1 MDAHFRGTDVVEERE
16 QGFNARMTMKTVMVS
31 ARGLSL
37 LESLNMWEPNITL
50 GTGATLRSA
59 CLHAPKI
66 LPQCVT
72 MIPPLMVA

>member
-37 LESLNMWEPNITL
+37 NMWEPNITL
-50 GTGATLRSA
+50 GTGA
-59 CLHAPKI
+59 
-66 LPQCVT
+66 
-72 MIPPLMVA
+72 

>member
-37 LESLNMWEPNITL
+37 NMWELNIML

-59 CLHAPKI
+59 CLHAPKTKTMEFRAFQI
-66 LPQCVT
+66 SIVT
-72 MIPPLMVA
+72 S